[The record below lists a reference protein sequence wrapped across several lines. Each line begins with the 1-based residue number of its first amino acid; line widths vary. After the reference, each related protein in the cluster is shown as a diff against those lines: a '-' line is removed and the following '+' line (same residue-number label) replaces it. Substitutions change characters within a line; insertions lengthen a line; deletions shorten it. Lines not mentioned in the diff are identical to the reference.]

1 MNEIDYN
8 IRTAIPS
15 DRSRLANLIHFGA
28 YIHQH
33 LDWKP
38 PLDWIGSKPYLL
50 AEREDDL
57 FAAMACPPDLP
68 DITWIRLFA
77 IRSQF
82 NVMHAWKFLWK
93 AANEELSEIGK
104 IRVAAISLQSWFN
117 ELLEESEFE
126 HSDNVIVL
134 MWETTTPL
142 PKPATTSITI
152 RPMMQEDLEIIEEID
167 HDAFGPV
174 WKNSLESLGLAF
186 QQSSVA
192 SVAERGNEIIGYQY
206 STSSSMGG
214 HLARLAVKTSMQ
226 GKGIGYLLVHQV
238 LSQFS
243 KQGIRHVT
251 VNTQEK
257 NVASLALYSK
267 AGFSITGEFYRVYL
281 YNFNQ

>member
-38 PLDWIGSKPYLL
+38 PLDWIGNKPYLL
-50 AEREDDL
+50 VEREGDL
-57 FAAMACPPDLP
+57 FATLACPPDLP
-68 DITWIRLFA
+68 EITWIRLFA
-77 IRSQF
+77 VNTLI
-82 NVMHAWKFLWK
+82 NVGQAWELLWE
-93 AANEELSEIGK
+93 AANDELSQIGK

-134 MWETTTPL
+134 MWERTTPF
-142 PKPATTSITI
+142 PKPDPVNITI
-152 RPMMQEDLEIIEEID
+152 RPMIPEDLEIIEKID
-167 HDAFGPV
+167 HEAFGPI
-174 WKNSLESLGLAF
+174 WKNSLESLELAF
-186 QQSSVA
+186 QQSSLA
-192 SVAERGNEIIGYQY
+192 SVAERGGEIVGYQY
-206 STSSSMGG
+206 STSSAMGG

-243 KQGIRHVT
+243 KQGFRHVT

-257 NVASLALYSK
+257 NFASLGLYSK
-267 AGFSITGEFYRVYL
+267 AGFSITGESYRVYQH
-281 YNFNQ
+281 NINQ